1 MGIGWLILIFF
12 GGLLLFFFL
21 LGKFTAGSGADLVD
35 WDPTRRQEAK
45 LALEDED
52 AADLL
57 EITNRRRRAHG
68 LPELSHD
75 DVRAALARQRK
86 SGDF

>member
-1 MGIGWLILIFF
+1 MGIGWLLLIFF
-12 GGLLLFFFL
+12 GGTVVFFFL

-35 WDPTRRQEAK
+35 WDPTSRQETK
-45 LALEDED
+45 MLLEDED

-57 EITNRRRRAHG
+57 EITNRRRRANG
-68 LPELSHD
+68 LPELSQD

-86 SGDF
+86 QGEL